1 VKKTSIRNILI
12 LGWLIFYRDFQWRY
26 KLTFLGYIWAV
37 LRPLFIG
44 LPIIIVGKRFNLAG
58 EASAGG
64 NYAIYAF
71 SGLVFFRIFFD
82 AVECPQ
88 LVMWRARRV
97 LQAVKIPYIAIIVA
111 ACFYVLVNLVVYI
124 SLLVTAIIVFKA
136 SLQSTAYLTL
146 FCVPL
151 FVIAGLSI
159 GIMFAPIALF
169 YLDIRYSL
177 GVLSGILMWVT
188 PIFYEMQTDGLV
200 GIINKWNPLTYLV
213 SMPRYWLVGGE
224 AVAGKGFLL
233 SMALF
238 SILLITSLRFY
249 YRSLPIAVERA
260 I

>member
-1 VKKTSIRNILI
+1 MKKTNIRNILI

-26 KLTFLGYIWAV
+26 KLTLLGYIWAI

-64 NYAIYAF
+64 SYAIYAF

-88 LVMWRARRV
+88 IVMWRARRV
-97 LQAVKIPYIAIIVA
+97 LQAVKIPYIAVIVA
-111 ACFYVLVNLVVYI
+111 ACYYVLVNLIVYI
-124 SLLVTAIIVFKA
+124 FLLVAAIVTFKA

-146 FCVPL
+146 FCIPL
-151 FVIAGLSI
+151 FVVAGLSI

-188 PIFYEMQTDGLV
+188 PVFYEMQTGGFV
-200 GIINKWNPLTYLV
+200 GTINRWNPLTYLISV
-213 SMPRYWLVGGE
+213 PRYWLVGGQPL
-224 AVAGKGFLL
+224 AVTRFLI
-233 SMALF
+233 SIALF
-238 SILLITSLRFY
+238 SILLMASIRFY
-249 YRSLPIAVERA
+249 YKSLPVAIERA